1 MLQTVPYNLNQMS
14 FNAAISLIRALIQAK
29 VKVKKVY
36 VDTVGDPVK
45 YRNYLQ
51 DMFVS
56 YNIDFTVEKKA
67 DALYT
72 CVSAASI
79 VAKVFI
85 PNPCFS
91 QTRRDSYFSS
101 VSWEE
106 PYMQQRDFGNLGS
119 GYTSGR
125 YSEVV

>member
-1 MLQTVPYNLNQMS
+1 METLKKNDSIGYVIRVLSPKEISANMLQTVPYNLNQMS

-91 QTRRDSYFSS
+91 
-101 VSWEE
+101 
-106 PYMQQRDFGNLGS
+106 
-119 GYTSGR
+119 
-125 YSEVV
+125 